1 MSKLT
6 LGIAAFSLAAGMAGA
21 GTYSV
26 TVTYNLSQELLAPIL
41 ITNVSN
47 DSEIFLGAYVTP
59 EAEDQI
65 LTGDPA
71 MLVARIGPDAMVG
84 HGTDGPPG
92 ILLAPGK
99 SVTFDIETD
108 VTAVRILSM
117 VAPTLLPDTYVT
129 NVLT

>member
-1 MSKLT
+1 
-6 LGIAAFSLAAGMAGA
+6 
-21 GTYSV
+21 
-26 TVTYNLSQELLAPIL
+26 ELLAPIL

>member
-6 LGIAAFSLAAGMAGA
+6 LGIAAFYLAAGMASA

-71 MLVARIGPDAMVG
+71 MLVARIGPD
-84 HGTDGPPG
+84 
-92 ILLAPGK
+92 
-99 SVTFDIETD
+99 
-108 VTAVRILSM
+108 
-117 VAPTLLPDTYVT
+117 
-129 NVLT
+129 

>member
-6 LGIAAFSLAAGMAGA
+6 LGIAAFYLAAGMASA